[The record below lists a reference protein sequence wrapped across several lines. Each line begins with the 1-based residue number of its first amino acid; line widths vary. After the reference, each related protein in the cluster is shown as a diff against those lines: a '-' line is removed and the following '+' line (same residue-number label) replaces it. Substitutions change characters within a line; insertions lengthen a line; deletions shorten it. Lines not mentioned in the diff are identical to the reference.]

1 MRKRAISILL
11 LFSLFTNIA
20 HAAFIYSIDSCDH
33 ETVCEYVVEIEL
45 GGDCGDLC
53 DKHHMFHLNAIP
65 ASCTPLIPSLAKKYV
80 IEHLNKEYIP
90 PLDKPAYR
98 PPIS

>member
-1 MRKRAISILL
+1 MRNRAISLLL

-20 HAAFIYSIDSCDH
+20 HAALIYTIDSCEH
-33 ETVCEYVVEIEL
+33 VTVCEYVVEIEV
-45 GGDCGDLC
+45 GSDCGELC
-53 DKHHMFHLNAIP
+53 EKHHMFHLNAIP
-65 ASCTPLIPSLAKKYV
+65 ASCTLLIPSLAKKDV
-80 IEHLNKEYIP
+80 IEHLNREYIP